1 MINRSIAIRMERD
14 AISIRSHA
22 SFGARARLVG
32 CVLALV
38 APMLLAQLAS
48 AQQSIEP
55 QAPPP
60 AQSEPPG
67 IFESIGRWFDQG
79 TAGFRSHVQG
89 AQNSFGALN
98 EQATATTRNFGD
110 TAAEVGKNAFDAGI
124 TAADVTK
131 DAVGAVAKLPLTRV
145 VNGRERCPQAAN
157 GAPDCLT
164 AAETLCRKQGFS
176 SGKSI
181 DFTSAEQ
188 CSAKAMLSGRQA
200 ETDCTTVTFISRAM
214 CQ

>member
-1 MINRSIAIRMERD
+1 MRKEWD
-14 AISIRSHA
+14 AISLRGRA
-22 SFGARARLVG
+22 RFGARARLAG
-32 CVLALV
+32 RILALAV
-38 APMLLAQLAS
+38 PMLLVQVAA
-48 AQQSIEP
+48 AQQPSEP

-60 AQSEPPG
+60 SARTEPEPRG

-79 TAGFRSHVQG
+79 ASDFRSHVLG
-89 AQNSFGALN
+89 AKDSFGVLN
-98 EQATATTRNFGD
+98 ERATATTRNFGE
-110 TAAEVGKNAFDAGI
+110 TAAEVGKNAVDAGV

-145 VNGRERCPQAAN
+145 VSGRERCPPAGN
-157 GAPDCLT
+157 GAPDCLA
-164 AAETLCRKQGFS
+164 AAEALCRKQGFT

-188 CSAKAMLSGRQA
+188 CSAKVMLSGRQTA
-200 ETDCTTVTFISRAM
+200 ADCTTVTFISRAM